1 MKCRICNTPIVVVP
15 LKIVTLDKQKEIYYD
30 VLLDIC
36 DYCNGPVIG
45 VRKRNRQDP
54 RSPNNN
60 ENEYKGL
67 GDKMDF
73 YTKSNGNNDGVY

>member
-30 VLLDIC
+30 VILDIC

-45 VRKRNRQDP
+45 VRKHTRQDSRP
-54 RSPNNN
+54 LNDNK
-60 ENEYKGL
+60 NEYKEL
-67 GDKMDF
+67 EDKMDF
-73 YTKSNGNNDGVY
+73 YTKSDDINDGVY